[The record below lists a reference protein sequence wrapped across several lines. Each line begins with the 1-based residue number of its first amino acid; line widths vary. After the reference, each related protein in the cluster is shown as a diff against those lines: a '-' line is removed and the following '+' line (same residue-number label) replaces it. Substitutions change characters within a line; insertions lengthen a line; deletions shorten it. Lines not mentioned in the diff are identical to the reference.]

1 MVPNPGEAQSRTS
14 DRAVRGGDGKGKF
27 GIDYLDGEL
36 AEMRAELAVTDARL
50 DHARSITAAYEERTG
65 ATEPA

>member
-1 MVPNPGEAQSRTS
+1 MLDDNF
-14 DRAVRGGDGKGKF
+14 GDELTLAEDEL
-27 GIDYLDGEL
+27 IERYLDGEL